1 MYMSECSLTVH
12 TRGICDTKNSSE
24 FIGRFDLIQSC
35 FRSLSAGIQENVCF
49 ISSHIY
55 FASTQKHM
63 HKTYNNKQK
72 SLHCM
77 CVFVCTCFLFSWKV
91 LRCVMFQIKNGLF
104 YCGLDWGTE
113 WRQMTQSNT
122 CDNRRASE
130 TWGNFFRLISKLWNV
145 QRSSYS
151 QHIHR
156 MVKLWPWLLSF
167 LPFFKAW
174 VGRSDF
180 SRRNVWQRIQ
190 GWNSDCMSGD
200 DLQFHH

>member
-1 MYMSECSLTVH
+1 
-12 TRGICDTKNSSE
+12 
-24 FIGRFDLIQSC
+24 
-35 FRSLSAGIQENVCF
+35 
-49 ISSHIY
+49 
-55 FASTQKHM
+55 M

-145 QRSSYS
+145 QRSRYS

-167 LPFFKAW
+167 LPFLRPGWAGLTFLGEMSDRGFRAETVIVW
-174 VGRSDF
+174 VVMIF
-180 SRRNVWQRIQ
+180 NFITRNKENVTSFVVLLDPMLLFQ
-190 GWNSDCMSGD
+190 
-200 DLQFHH
+200 